1 MTTTM
6 TPPILRNFVLA
17 SPIAILGAAP
27 LGVDHVVAAALST
40 ALVMANLWALSIL
53 GPRLVQSVA
62 KESFP
67 GLWLA
72 ALGAKFT
79 LIAMALVGMVKFLP
93 LMGIALGFVPLV
105 IGTLVTGL
113 QLAQQQAAEEALQ
126 AAGLSPVDV
135 SPEEA

>member
-1 MTTTM
+1 MQGS
-6 TPPILRNFVLA
+6 NN
-17 SPIAILGAAP
+17 S
-27 LGVDHVVAAALST
+27 
-40 ALVMANLWALSIL
+40 
-53 GPRLVQSVA
+53 GPSRR
-62 KESFP
+62 P
-67 GLWLA
+67 RHG
-72 ALGAKFT
+72 